1 MATYAIGD
9 IQGCYATLRALLR
22 ECGFDAARDRL
33 LLVGDLV
40 NRGPASADVL
50 RFAMGLGDRVV
61 AVLGNHELHLLGRA
75 LGVAAPKR
83 RDTLDD
89 VLDAPERDEMLRWV
103 RSLPLAHREGDLL
116 LVHAGLLPPW
126 SAEQAI
132 TLAAQ
137 AARVLADED
146 GAELL
151 RTMSAGAPRC
161 FDDGLAG
168 LERHRVVV
176 QGLTRVRTCLLDGTP
191 DFDFNQAPAEAPPG
205 RIPWFDHPTRV
216 ERDATVVF
224 GHWASLGLHL
234 APHALG
240 LDTGAVWG
248 HALTAL
254 RLEDRA
260 LFQQPTIDPLPSGPA
275 ATKKAPRKE
284 PRQARTT

>member
-22 ECGFDAARDRL
+22 KCAFDAARDRL

-50 RFAMGLGDRVV
+50 RFAMDLGDRVV
-61 AVLGNHELHLLGRA
+61 AVLGNHELHLIGRA
-75 LGVAAPKR
+75 LGVAAAKR

-103 RSLPLAHREGDLL
+103 RALPLAHREGDVL

-126 SAEQAI
+126 SAVQAVD
-132 TLAAQ
+132 LAAE
-137 AARVLADED
+137 AARALAGE
-146 GAELL
+146 GAAELL
-151 RTMSAGAPRC
+151 RAVSAAGPRR
-161 FDDGLAG
+161 FDDELTG

-176 QGLTRVRTCLLDGTP
+176 QGLTRVRMLLLDGTP
-191 DFDFNQAPAEAPPG
+191 DFDFNLAPAAAPPG
-205 RIPWFDHPTRV
+205 RIPWFDHPARV
-216 ERDATVVF
+216 EREATVVF

-234 APHALG
+234 GARAVG
-240 LDTGAVWG
+240 LDSGAVWG

-260 LFQQPTIDPLPSGPA
+260 VFQQPTLDPLPNG
-275 ATKKAPRKE
+275 
-284 PRQARTT
+284 ARHS